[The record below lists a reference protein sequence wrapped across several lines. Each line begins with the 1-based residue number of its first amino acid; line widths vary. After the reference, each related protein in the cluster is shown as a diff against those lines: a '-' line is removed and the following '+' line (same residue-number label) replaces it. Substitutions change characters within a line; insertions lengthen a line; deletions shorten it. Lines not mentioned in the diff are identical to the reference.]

1 MTYAKLLF
9 IECVLREINKVVGD
23 SEWFTNKS
31 NSKVQI
37 NSIIIYRT
45 LSSEIVEKLEHS
57 QSVYEI
63 INWLK
68 NRTIV
73 AFKDK
78 YGKNPEVGALNN
90 AAGRWNEFIATSLLS
105 EIFFD
110 LNQQNNSCIAI
121 FSLPNSQL
129 QSEGKDEVSSKFL
142 SLFNSQQ
149 FMDGN
154 ELAKIAPFK
163 NKIFLPSPDYIIVE
177 MTNGNTFLSVQS
189 LLKEQAKNPD
199 NLAFYNQFK
208 GTLQA
213 KEVKAAVS
221 LKTSNR
227 PDRRYQPLFEA
238 ATIKAMAY
246 ILTQSWRYYMVA
258 SELTSADRTIFST
271 AVAPHGIVME
281 QNFKLVDG
289 TYLYNRKQDLM
300 PLVEDALRK

>member
-1 MTYAKLLF
+1 MELSET
-9 IECVLREINKVVGD
+9 NKMVSD
-23 SEWFTNKS
+23 NEWFTQKS
-31 NSKVQI
+31 NGKVQI
-37 NSIIIYRT
+37 NSIIIYRN
-45 LSSEIVEKLEHS
+45 LSTELVEKLDNN
-57 QSVYEI
+57 QSVNEI

-68 NRTIV
+68 DRTIA
-73 AFKDK
+73 AFRST

-110 LNQQNNSCIAI
+110 MNQRNNSCTAI

-129 QSEGKDEVSSKFL
+129 QREGTDEVSSKFL
-142 SLFNSQQ
+142 SLFNNEQ
-149 FMDGN
+149 FIDGN
-154 ELAKIAPFK
+154 DLAKIAPFK
-163 NKIFLPSPDYIIVE
+163 DKIFLPSPDYIIVE
-177 MTNGNTFLSVQS
+177 MSNRNTFSSIQT

-199 NLAFYNQFK
+199 NLALYNRFK

-213 KEVKAAVS
+213 TEVKAAVS

-238 ATIKAMAY
+238 AMIKAMGY

-271 AVAPHGIVME
+271 AVAPHGIVLE
-281 QNFKLVDG
+281 QNLQLVDG

-300 PLVEDALRK
+300 PLVDAALRR

>member
-1 MTYAKLLF
+1 M
-9 IECVLREINKVVGD
+9 VSD
-23 SEWFTNKS
+23 SEWFTQKS
-31 NSKVQI
+31 NGKVQI
-37 NSIIIYRT
+37 NSIIIYKN
-45 LSSEIVEKLEHS
+45 LSSELVEKLDNN
-57 QSVYEI
+57 QSVNEI

-68 NRTIV
+68 EITIT
-73 AFKDK
+73 AFRSN

-105 EIFFD
+105 EILFEI
-110 LNQQNNSCIAI
+110 NQQNNSCIVI

-129 QSEGKDEVSSKFL
+129 QSEGREEVSSKFL
-142 SLFNSQQ
+142 SLFNNNQ
-149 FMDGN
+149 FIDGN
-154 ELAKIAPFK
+154 DLAKIAPFK
-163 NKIFLPSPDYIIVE
+163 DKIFLPSPDYIIVDVS
-177 MTNGNTFLSVQS
+177 NSNNFSSIQA
-189 LLKEQAKNPD
+189 LLKDQAKNPD
-199 NLAFYNQFK
+199 SLVFYNRFK

-213 KEVKAAVS
+213 TEVKAAVS

-238 ATIKAMAY
+238 AMIKAMGY
-246 ILTQSWRYYMVA
+246 ILKQSWKYYMVA

-300 PLVEDALRK
+300 PLIEDVLKP

>member
-1 MTYAKLLF
+1 M
-9 IECVLREINKVVGD
+9 VSD
-23 SEWFTNKS
+23 SEWFTQKS
-31 NSKVQI
+31 NGKVQI
-37 NSIIIYRT
+37 NSIIIYRN
-45 LSSEIVEKLEHS
+45 LSTELVEKLDNN
-57 QSVYEI
+57 QSVNQI

-68 NRTIV
+68 DRTIV
-73 AFKDK
+73 AFRSN

-90 AAGRWNEFIATSLLS
+90 AVGRWNEFIATSLLS

-110 LNQQNNSCIAI
+110 MNQRNNSCIAI

-129 QSEGKDEVSSKFL
+129 QNEGRDEVSSKFL
-142 SLFNSQQ
+142 SLFNNQQ
-149 FMDGN
+149 FIDGN
-154 ELAKIAPFK
+154 ELAKIAPLR
-163 NKIFLPSPDYIIVE
+163 NQIFLPSPDYIIVE
-177 MTNGNTFLSVQS
+177 MSNRNSFSSIQA

-199 NLAFYNQFK
+199 SLAVYNSVK

-238 ATIKAMAY
+238 AMIKAMGY
-246 ILTQSWRYYMVA
+246 ILKQSWKYYMVA

-271 AVAPHGIVME
+271 AVAPHGIVIE
-281 QNFKLVDG
+281 ENLKLVDG

-300 PLVEDALRK
+300 PLVEDALKQEDKQVDII